1 MRLALS
7 LIFALFAAVSATGA
21 GAESLRDAL
30 TGDWALMDGSQ
41 LATDA
46 ENIAAAEMA
55 CARPEFG
62 AYRGVVLGVQDD
74 RFAME
79 AWEGGEMLEA
89 WEFDKEVRGAKLDDG
104 RIAIRFSV
112 AGAASH
118 ELTFW
123 RATIEGAERS
133 LLELLGPPVATGF
146 YLKCP

>member
-1 MRLALS
+1 MRLALR
-7 LIFALFAAVSATGA
+7 LVCALFAAVAATGA

-55 CARPEFG
+55 CGQPEFG
-62 AYRGVVLGVQDD
+62 AYRGIVLGIQDD

-79 AWEGGEMLEA
+79 AWQGGEMLDA
-89 WEFDKEVRGAKLDDG
+89 WEFDTEVRGARLDDG
-104 RIAIRFSV
+104 RIAMRFSV
-112 AGAASH
+112 AGVASH

-123 RATIEGAERS
+123 RAMIEGAQRS
-133 LLELLGPPVATGF
+133 LLELLGPPVKSGL

>member
-1 MRLALS
+1 MRFARR
-7 LIFALFAAVSATGA
+7 LIFALFASAVATGA

-30 TGDWALMDGSQ
+30 VGNWALMDGSQ

-55 CARPEFG
+55 CAEPEFG
-62 AYRGVVLGVQDD
+62 AGRGVVIGLHGD
-74 RFAME
+74 RFTMQ
-79 AWEGGEMLEA
+79 AWQGGEMLEA
-89 WEFDKEVRGAKLDDG
+89 WEFDKDVRGAKLDDG
-104 RIAIRFSV
+104 RIAMRFSV

-123 RATIEGAERS
+123 RAEIEGAERS
-133 LLELLGPPVATGF
+133 LLELLGPPVKSGL